1 MYLKHLHMEE
11 TLLLSTKHVHIRECE
26 CKCQKKK
33 KCSGREHA
41 KMVVVVILGKG
52 SEIQGKGWE

>member
-33 KCSGREHA
+33 KMLWKGACKNGSSCHSRE
-41 KMVVVVILGKG
+41 G
-52 SEIQGKGWE
+52 E